1 MAARGL
7 DIPSVRTVINMTLP
21 NNYKSYVH
29 RVGRTARAGK
39 QGRSISLGN
48 LLFLIHIYAGL
59 VGESEW
65 KILKMIIKASKTS
78 CKTRTVAAEVVSNFK
93 TKLNEYET
101 KVKKIIDMENEEA
114 ALAAIENQV
123 NAAKN
128 KVTR

>member
-1 MAARGL
+1 
-7 DIPSVRTVINMTLP
+7 
-21 NNYKSYVH
+21 
-29 RVGRTARAGK
+29 
-39 QGRSISLGN
+39 
-48 LLFLIHIYAGL
+48 
-59 VGESEW
+59 
-65 KILKMIIKASKTS
+65 MIIKASKTS

-128 KVTR
+128 KVISKQK